1 MSISEWLDG
10 IKAGYGDRFTAS
22 IVAIGCEDQDDI
34 ANIGPEEFVE
44 LDSNLLRAGAK
55 TMHLKNIKTAIS
67 SLSTAA
73 MATHI
78 SNQIYPTT

>member
-1 MSISEWLDG
+1 MSISQWLDG

-55 TMHLKNIKTAIS
+55 TMHFLRGLATS
-67 SLSTAA
+67 FSLQESFDEPKIF
-73 MATHI
+73 H
-78 SNQIYPTT
+78 QH